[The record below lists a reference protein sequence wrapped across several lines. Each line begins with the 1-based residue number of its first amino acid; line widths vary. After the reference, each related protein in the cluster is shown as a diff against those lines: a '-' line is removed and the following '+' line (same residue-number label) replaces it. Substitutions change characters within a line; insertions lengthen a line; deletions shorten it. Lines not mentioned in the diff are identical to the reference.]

1 MKSHFIILGLIGVLL
16 LAVKCQ
22 NQPENTPEPDE
33 ELMAQGNNLL
43 ETNCYSCHSP
53 KAGYNSRI
61 APPMAAI
68 KKHYLKDTEG
78 EREFSQAIIAFMQN
92 PSTETAKMKHAVEK
106 FGLMPKMA
114 LSEEELK
121 AVSHYMYHAEI
132 EKPGWNHKA
141 EGKKYRKGK
150 GKKSYLEKG
159 KEIAL
164 STKAVLGKNLLT
176 AINAKGAAHAVEFCN
191 TRAIHLTDSMGQ
203 ELNASVRRV
212 SDQNRNPNNM
222 ANEDE
227 LAYIIETKE
236 KLQAGAEPTPKLTET
251 GNKMIGYYPILT
263 NEMCLKCHGKPE
275 VDINPATLDVLSA
288 LYPEDKAKG
297 YGLNELRGIWVI
309 EMDK

>member
-1 MKSHFIILGLIGVLL
+1 MKITATILALFGLIFLVQ
-16 LAVKCQ
+16 CQ
-22 NQPENTPEPDE
+22 NQKSEESNPQE

-53 KAGYNSRI
+53 EAGHKSRI

-68 KKHYLKDTEG
+68 KKHYIKDTEG
-78 EREFSQAIIAFMQN
+78 EKEFSEAIIAFMQN
-92 PSTETAKMKHAVEK
+92 PSMETAKMKHAVEK
-106 FGLMPKMA
+106 FGLMPKMS
-114 LSEEELK
+114 LSEQELK

-150 GKKSYLEKG
+150 GKKSYLKKG

-164 STKAVLGKNLLT
+164 SAKAVLGKNLLT
-176 AINAKGAAHAVEFCN
+176 AINAEGAAHAVEFCN

-203 ELNASVRRV
+203 ELNANVKRV
-212 SDQNRNPNNM
+212 SDQNRNPGNR
-222 ANEDE
+222 ASEEE

-236 KLQAGAEPTPKLTET
+236 KLQAGMEPKPKLIEA
-251 GNKMIGYYPILT
+251 GDKMIGYYPILT
-263 NEMCLKCHGKPE
+263 NDMCLKCHGKPKAN
-275 VDINPATLDVLSA
+275 INQATLDVIAA

>member
-1 MKSHFIILGLIGVLL
+1 MALIIL
-16 LAVKCQ
+16 AQCQ
-22 NQPENTPEPDE
+22 SQKSGEDLPNE
-33 ELMAQGNNLL
+33 ELLAQGNNLV

-53 KAGYNSRI
+53 DAKHESRI

-68 KKHYLKDTEG
+68 KKHYIKDTDG
-78 EREFSQAIIAFMQN
+78 EKAFSEAIIAFMQN
-92 PSTETAKMKHAVEK
+92 PSTETAKMNHAVEK
-106 FGLMPKMA
+106 FGLMPKMS
-114 LSEEELK
+114 LSEQELK
-121 AVSHYMYHAEI
+121 AVSHYMYHTEI
-132 EKPGWNHKA
+132 EKPGWNHKT

-176 AINAKGAAHAVEFCN
+176 AINADGAAHAVEFCN
-191 TRAIHLTDSMGQ
+191 TRAIHLTDSMGL
-203 ELNASVRRV
+203 ELNAKVKRV
-212 SDQNRNPNNM
+212 SDQSRNPDNI

-227 LAYIIETKE
+227 LSYILETKE
-236 KLQAGAEPTPKLTET
+236 KLQAGIEPKPKLTEA

-275 VDINPATLDVLSA
+275 VDINQSTLDVLSA

-309 EMDK
+309 DMAK

>member
-1 MKSHFIILGLIGVLL
+1 MRTFAIVLTLFSLFFLIQ
-16 LAVKCQ
+16 CQ
-22 NQPENTPEPDE
+22 NQNTEETSPNE

-53 KAGYNSRI
+53 EAGHQSRI

-68 KKHYLKDTEG
+68 KKHYTKDTEG
-78 EREFSQAIIAFMQN
+78 EQEFSEAIIAFMQN
-92 PSTETAKMKHAVEK
+92 PSTETAKMKHAIEK
-106 FGLMPKMA
+106 FGLMPKMS
-114 LSEEELK
+114 LSEQELK

-132 EKPGWNHKA
+132 EKPGWNYKA

-176 AINAKGAAHAVEFCN
+176 AINAEGADHAVEFCN

-203 ELNASVRRV
+203 ELNAKVKRV
-212 SDQNRNPNNM
+212 SDLNRNPGNV

-227 LAYIIETKE
+227 LAYILETKE
-236 KLQAGAEPTPKLTET
+236 KLQTGLEPKPKLTDA
-251 GNKMIGYYPILT
+251 GDRMIGYYPILT
-263 NEMCLKCHGKPE
+263 NEMCLKCHGKPKA
-275 VDINPATLDVLSA
+275 DINQATLDVIAA